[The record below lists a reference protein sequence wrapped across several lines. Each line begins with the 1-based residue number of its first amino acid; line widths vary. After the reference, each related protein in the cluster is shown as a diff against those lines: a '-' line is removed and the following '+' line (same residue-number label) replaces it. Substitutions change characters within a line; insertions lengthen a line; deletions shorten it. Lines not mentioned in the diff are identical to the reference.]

1 MGIFSR
7 FNKKGNINLSKSD
20 FKTESEDFEV
30 LSVKVSGDFFEKFP
44 QAKKKDN
51 YTGKTTLIT
60 NTVTL
65 PLFGNKVEI
74 TYDPSEIELNEDK
87 FIDQMNRTLNWIAD
101 NESGIKSGVTKKLLP
116 LKNENWLEE
125 NEIELSESEFIKR
138 IKLSSI
144 SFFGDGS
151 SELIFDDGDLFW
163 EHQIV
168 ADLSGKNK
176 LTEINIRG

>member
-7 FNKKGNINLSKSD
+7 FKKKGNINLSKSD

-30 LSVKVSGDFFEKFP
+30 LSVKLSGDFFEKFP
-44 QAKKKDN
+44 QAKKKDS
-51 YTGKTTLIT
+51 YTGKSKLIT
-60 NTVTL
+60 NTATL
-65 PLFGNKVEI
+65 SLFGNNIKI

-87 FIDQMNRTLNWIAD
+87 FIDQMNRNLNWIAD
-101 NESGIKSGVTKKLLP
+101 NESGIKNGITKKLLT

-125 NEIELSESEFIKR
+125 NESELSESEFIKR
-138 IKLSSI
+138 IKLTSI
-144 SFFGDGS
+144 SFFGEGN

-163 EHQIV
+163 EHEIV
-168 ADLSGKNK
+168 AVLNTKNK